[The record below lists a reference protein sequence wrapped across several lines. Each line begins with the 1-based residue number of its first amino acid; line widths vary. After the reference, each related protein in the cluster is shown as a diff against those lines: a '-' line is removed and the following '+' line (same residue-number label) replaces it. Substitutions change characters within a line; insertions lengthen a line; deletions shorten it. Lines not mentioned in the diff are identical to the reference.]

1 MERRLAAILSS
12 DVVGYSRAMGVD
24 EAGTLETLKSHRR
37 EVIDPKAA
45 QYGGRTIKL
54 MGDGA
59 LMEFASVVDA
69 VAFAVEVQCAMAER
83 NAELPEDRRLLYRV
97 GINLG
102 DIIVE
107 GDDIFGDGVNIAAR
121 LQALAA
127 PGGICISRAVHTQVR
142 GKLDLTFED
151 LGAQTVKNIAE
162 PVPIFRVALD
172 ERAAGLTTPV
182 VAASVERRS
191 RWLQRAAAL
200 ALVLIAAVGLV
211 IWQPWAPE
219 FEPASVEK
227 MAFPLPDKPSI
238 AVLPFTNLSDDPS
251 QEYFADGM
259 TEDLITDLSKLS
271 GLFVIA
277 RNSVF
282 TYKGKTV
289 KVRQVAEE
297 LGVRYVLEGSVR
309 RVGDQVRINAQLI
322 DATTGGHLWA
332 ERYDGSLADVF
343 ALQDRV
349 TANIIDALAVTLTP
363 QEREDVAASGTTNI
377 AAHDAFLQGQSFYL
391 RDTPED
397 NAKSEAYFKRAVELD
412 PDFARASTALA
423 KVYLKAYWKDW
434 EDALRLYWR
443 HAYRKVF
450 LNLERAAGKRVPGVQ
465 IVRARLAIKKHQ
477 LDVAVIEAK
486 RALELSP
493 NDVEALET
501 LSEALI
507 FAGKP
512 DEGRKLAEKAM
523 RLNPTLPARALYLI
537 GLSHFAEGNFQ
548 DAAAHIERALRHAPT
563 VSEYAGALAAAY
575 GKLGLEE
582 KAVGAYETYAKAW
595 QDIRPSVEL
604 AINEFPFS
612 DARILESLADGFEKA
627 GAGAGAGDD
636 HGHSHDTGPSR
647 YLQLHSGTKLDGKE
661 IKSLLFGR
669 TIKGFSYPYNPKR
682 PWSQVRTEGGEVTH
696 TGFRIIVYAANQKNG
711 TSWIEDDRLCDCWP
725 EVSENFSRCA
735 LIYRNPGGTRAR
747 RNEYIM
753 VTDYGPQPFSPA
765 D

>member
-1 MERRLAAILSS
+1 M
-12 DVVGYSRAMGVD
+12 
-24 EAGTLETLKSHRR
+24 
-37 EVIDPKAA
+37 
-45 QYGGRTIKL
+45 
-54 MGDGA
+54 
-59 LMEFASVVDA
+59 
-69 VAFAVEVQCAMAER
+69 
-83 NAELPEDRRLLYRV
+83 
-97 GINLG
+97 
-102 DIIVE
+102 
-107 GDDIFGDGVNIAAR
+107 
-121 LQALAA
+121 
-127 PGGICISRAVHTQVR
+127 R

-322 DATTGGHLWA
+322 DATTGGHVWA

-363 QEREDVAASGTTNI
+363 QEREDVAALGTTNI

-412 PDFARASTALA
+412 PDFARASNALA

-450 LNLERAAGKRVPGVQ
+450 LNLERAAGKRIAGVH
-465 IVRARLAIKKHQ
+465 IVRARLAIKKRQ
-477 LDVAVIEAK
+477 LDVAVMEAK

-507 FAGKP
+507 FAGRP
-512 DEGRKLAEKAM
+512 DEGRKLAGQAM

-537 GLSHFAEGNFQ
+537 GLSHLAEGNFQ

-582 KAVGAYETYAKAW
+582 KAVSVYETYVKAW

-612 DARILESLADGFEKA
+612 DAGILESLADGFENA
-627 GAGAGAGDD
+627 GAGAEDG
-636 HGHSHDTGPSR
+636 HGHSQDTGPSR
-647 YLQLHSGTKLDGKE
+647 YLQLHSGTKLDGRE
-661 IKSLLFGR
+661 IKSLLFGQ
-669 TIKGFSYPYNPKR
+669 TIKGFAWPYNPKR

-696 TGFRIIVYAANQKNG
+696 TGFRIIVYAADQKNG
-711 TSWIEDDRLCDCWP
+711 TSWIEDDRLCDRWP